1 MGGKLI
7 PEFAETENPQEFV
20 DLSSDKKFDVFYYK
34 KSEITNDKLADF
46 LFNAKNTVYG
56 PYVED
61 NSYRISRVASRKMLP
76 DSVRA
81 RHILIAPENN
91 NYAQAKNI
99 ADSLAGLLKKV
110 LISKRWQS
118 NFQLIRILL

>member
-1 MGGKLI
+1 MGGKI
-7 PEFAETENPQEFV
+7 NSGIAETENPQEFV

-91 NYAQAKNI
+91 KLCPA
-99 ADSLAGLLKKV
+99 
-110 LISKRWQS
+110 
-118 NFQLIRILL
+118 